1 MTHPFSAQ
9 SRPTLLHQLQQHPP
23 DLLVIGGGITG
34 AGIALDAQTRGMQT
48 ALLEM
53 QDFGAG
59 TSSRST
65 KLVHGGLRY
74 LKQLEFRLV
83 AEVGRERAIVY
94 ENGPHITQPEPLL
107 LPFVQGGTLGP
118 LGAAVG
124 LRLYDLLAGVK
135 RPERARMLG
144 REKTAEREPLLR
156 KEGLLGGATYYEYR
170 TDDARLT
177 LEVLKEAVQRGA
189 QALNYVQVRGFLYE
203 RERVVGV
210 KAQDLLTGQA
220 LELRARRVVNATG
233 PWVDAL
239 DTLNDPAKGNKLH
252 LTKGVHLVFDHRR
265 LPLRQAAYF
274 DAPDGRMIFAIPR
287 DGKAYVGTTDT
298 FYSGNIREPLMTAED
313 RDYLLAAAQ
322 YMFPAAGLRAEDV
335 ESNWVGLRPLIR
347 QEGKGASEISRKD
360 EIFSYPSGLLT
371 IAGGKLTGYR
381 RMAERIVDMVA
392 KSLRK
397 ETGRSFGPSVTARI
411 PLSGGQVGGSA
422 NFQKYVEEQTRQGQ
436 VRGLPEQEA
445 RELARFYGSNVGR
458 IYDRLAAAGPG
469 AEGLPPPLLARLR
482 YSLEEEMTI
491 SPADFFVRRT
501 GALYF
506 NIGWV
511 RRWREPVL
519 GYMAEYFG
527 WTPETTATYREEL
540 ERLLEQASGEYLN
553 NKGSRR

>member
-1 MTHPFSAQ
+1 MNHPFSAQ
-9 SRPTLLHQLQQHPP
+9 SRPAILLQLQQSPP

-107 LPFVQGGTLGP
+107 LPFVKGGTLGP

-144 REKTAEREPLLR
+144 REKTAKMEPLLR
-156 KEGLLGGATYYEYR
+156 QEGLLGGATYYEYR

-189 QALNYVQVRGFLYE
+189 KALNYVQVTGFLYE
-203 RERVVGV
+203 RERMVGV
-210 KAQDLLTGQA
+210 KAKDLLTGQV

-252 LTKGVHLVFDHRR
+252 LTKGVHLVFDQKR

-274 DAPDGRMIFAIPR
+274 DAPDGRMIFAVPR
-287 DGKAYVGTTDT
+287 EGKAYVGTTDT
-298 FYSGNIREPLMTAED
+298 FYSGDIREPLMTAQD

-322 YMFPAAGLRAEDV
+322 YMFPGAGLRTEDV

-347 QEGKGASEISRKD
+347 QEGKAASEISRKD
-360 EIFSYPSGLLT
+360 EIFRYPSGLLT

-381 RMAERIVDMVA
+381 RMAQRIVDLVA
-392 KSLRK
+392 KSLRQ
-397 ETGRSFGPSVTARI
+397 ENGRSFGPSVTARI

-422 NFQKYVEEQTRQGQ
+422 NFQKYVEEQTRQGH
-436 VRGLPEQEA
+436 VRGLTEQEA
-445 RELARFYGSNVGR
+445 RDLARFYGSNVGR
-458 IYDRLAAAGPG
+458 VYDRLSLGPGPG
-469 AEGLPPPLLARLR
+469 ADGLPLPLLARLR
-482 YSLEEEMTI
+482 YSIEEEMTT

-506 NIGWV
+506 NIDWV
-511 RRWREPVL
+511 RKWREPVL
-519 GYMAEYFG
+519 GYMQQYFG
-527 WTPETTATYREEL
+527 WSPETTATYREEL
-540 ERLLEQASGEYLN
+540 ERLLGQASGEDL
-553 NKGSRR
+553 KG

>member
-1 MTHPFSAQ
+1 MSHSFSAQ
-9 SRPTLLHQLQQHPP
+9 NRLLYLRQLQQHPP

-34 AGIALDAQTRGMQT
+34 AGIALDAQTRGVQT

-74 LKQLEFRLV
+74 LKQLEFGLV

-107 LPFVQGGTLGP
+107 LPFVKGGTLGP

-135 RPERARMLG
+135 KRERARLLS
-144 REKTAEREPLLR
+144 RDKTAALEPLLR
-156 KEGLLGGATYYEYR
+156 QDGLLGGATYYEYR

-189 QALNYVQVRGFLYE
+189 RAVNYVQVTGFLYD
-203 RERVVGV
+203 RERVIGV
-210 KAQDLLTGQA
+210 KVKEKVSGQE

-233 PWVDAL
+233 PWVDSL
-239 DTLNDPAKGNKLH
+239 DVLNDAAKGNKLH

-265 LPLRQAAYF
+265 LPLRQAVYF

-287 DGKAYVGTTDT
+287 EGKAYVGTTDT
-298 FYSGNIREPLMTAED
+298 FYTGNIKDPLMTAAD

-322 YMFPAAGLRAEDV
+322 YMFPGAGLRVEDV

-347 QEGKGASEISRKD
+347 QPGKGPSEISRKD
-360 EIFSYPSGLLT
+360 EIFRYPSGLLT

-381 RMAERIVDMVA
+381 RMAQRVVDLVA
-392 KSLRK
+392 KSLRQ
-397 ETGRSFGPSVTARI
+397 ETGRSLGPCVTARI
-411 PLSGGQVGGSA
+411 PLSGGHVGGA
-422 NFQKYVEEQTRQGQ
+422 GQFQAFVEEQTRQG
-436 VRGLPEQEA
+436 RIAGLTENEA
-445 RELARFYGSNVGR
+445 RELACFYGSNVGR
-458 IYDRLAAAGPG
+458 VYDRLSSPAP
-469 AEGLPPPLLARLR
+469 AEHREALPPALLARLR
-482 YSLEEEMTI
+482 YSMEEEMAT
-491 SPADFFVRRT
+491 SPADFFVRRM

-511 RRWREPVL
+511 RRWQEPVEK
-519 GYMAEYFG
+519 YVAQYFG
-527 WTPETTATYREEL
+527 WNTFTAEQYHAQMEN
-540 ERLLEQASGEYLN
+540 LLLHASGDYLL
-553 NKGSRR
+553 RT

>member
-1 MTHPFSAQ
+1 MNHPFSAQ
-9 SRPTLLHQLQQHPP
+9 SRPSLLQHLQQHPP

-34 AGIALDAQTRGMQT
+34 AGIALDAQARGLQT

-107 LPFVQGGTLGP
+107 LPFVKGGTLGP
-118 LGAAVG
+118 LGAAIG

-135 RPERARMLG
+135 KQERARMLG
-144 REKTAEREPLLR
+144 RDKTAAMEPLLR
-156 KEGLLGGATYYEYR
+156 QEGLLGGATYYEYR

-177 LEVLKEAVQRGA
+177 LEVLKEAVQLGA
-189 QALNYVQVRGFLYE
+189 KAVNYAKVTGFLYE
-203 RERVVGV
+203 RERVAGV
-210 KAQDLLTGQA
+210 KVRDLVSGQER
-220 LELRARRVVNATG
+220 ELRARRVVNATG
-233 PWVDAL
+233 PWVDSL
-239 DTLNDPAKGNKLH
+239 DVLNDPAKGEKLH

-265 LPLRQAAYF
+265 LPLRQAVYF
-274 DAPDGRMIFAIPR
+274 DSPDGRMIFAIPR

-298 FYSGNIREPLMTAED
+298 FYAGDIRNPLMTAED

-322 YMFPAAGLRAEDV
+322 YMFPAAGLQEEDV
-335 ESNWVGLRPLIR
+335 ESSWVGLRPLIR

-360 EIFSYPSGLLT
+360 EIFRYPSGLLT

-381 RMAERIVDMVA
+381 RMAQRVVDLVA

-397 ETGRSFGPSVTARI
+397 ETGHSFGPCTTDRI
-411 PLSGGQVGGSA
+411 PLSGGQVGGSGA
-422 NFQKYVEEQTRQGQ
+422 FRQFVEEQTRQGQ

-458 IYDRLAAAGPG
+458 VYDRLASAAT
-469 AEGLPPPLLARLR
+469 AEQAGTLPPGLLARLR
-482 YSLEEEMTI
+482 YSLEEEMTT

-511 RRWREPVL
+511 RQWQEPVL
-519 GYMAEYFG
+519 RYMAQYFG
-527 WTPETTATYREEL
+527 WTPETSASYREEL
-540 ERLLEQASGEYLN
+540 ERLLLEASGDYFGET
-553 NKGSRR
+553 